1 MSDQNIQKCYQ
12 DPEKGLLKAPP
23 LDLSADGGLNGS
35 RIVRGTAIEVKAIVS
50 RFCLWD
56 LAWFFKPHELLCSLL
71 GLYYSMTVG
80 LSFVHAELNQSL
92 FPGPFPHY

>member
-1 MSDQNIQKCYQ
+1 MSDERPEHSKVLSRL
-12 DPEKGLLKAPP
+12 EKGLLKAPP

-56 LAWFFKPHELLCSLL
+56 LA
-71 GLYYSMTVG
+71 
-80 LSFVHAELNQSL
+80 
-92 FPGPFPHY
+92 